1 MSDFVSF
8 TDYVCF
14 RHVPKQDPQKKSDG
28 VSWEKPAS
36 ADSTANATLGSCAS
50 QIYSVDTTIGV
61 DIFTPTCPTPI
72 ATKCS
77 PLKTSP
83 TEKSPLLDV
92 ELSQPKSLT
101 YTSHCYGS
109 NQLIGPV
116 EKAETVS
123 DPDEE
128 AEQLLDLPAKVE
140 AVHFTG
146 NPPDQLYGN
155 PASVES
161 LWKFA
166 KEILHDDFTLNNTS
180 RNSLHRLPPQR
191 MTLP

>member
-1 MSDFVSF
+1 MFPPENTPYGKITIVGCGTVPAQVLGVHVS
-8 TDYVCF
+8 
-14 RHVPKQDPQKKSDG
+14 
-28 VSWEKPAS
+28 
-36 ADSTANATLGSCAS
+36 
-50 QIYSVDTTIGV
+50 
-61 DIFTPTCPTPI
+61 
-72 ATKCS
+72 
-77 PLKTSP
+77 
-83 TEKSPLLDV
+83 LLWF
-92 ELSQPKSLT
+92 
-101 YTSHCYGS
+101 Y
-109 NQLIGPV
+109 QLIGQA
-116 EKAETVS
+116 EKAETVP